1 MEVENIQ
8 QTIIL
13 KCSNKIIILFLL
25 INAKKKYLFFLGI
38 YYALKFL

>member
-8 QTIIL
+8 QTITL
-13 KCSNKIIILFLL
+13 KCSNKIILFLL